1 MNALETLGRALGVVL
16 APLTAAGSF
25 VRKARLFH
33 PDGVVYRA
41 EITPLGNR
49 PSSAADRLAGPAL
62 VRLSSALWKGN
73 KERWPDVLGV
83 AIRFRGTA
91 DITPLPGPGDQD
103 LLLATMRSA
112 WTLPLAPFTTN
123 PHSFLSNDYHGALPF
138 DVEGLGR
145 AHLSLLSPRLPLDG
159 QPRAEAL
166 EAAVTQGVAVFELWA
181 RLSERGARIEPL
193 VAVRLIERVS
203 IDQEALRFDPFRE
216 GRGLSPRGF
225 FQNVRRGTYLASQWA
240 RPRTASARGK
250 PMPVRGDPS
259 DSA

>member
-1 MNALETLGRALGVVL
+1 MNATETLGRALGVVL
-16 APLTAAGSF
+16 APLTAAGSL
-25 VRKARLFH
+25 VRRARLFH

-41 EITPLGNR
+41 EVTPLGNR
-49 PSSAADRLAGPAL
+49 VSSAAERLAGPAL
-62 VRLSSALWKGN
+62 VRLSNAWWKGG
-73 KERWPDVLGV
+73 KEWPDILGV

-91 DITPLPGPGDQD
+91 DITPMPGPGDQD

-112 WTLPLAPFTTN
+112 WTLPFAPLTTN

-145 AHLSLLSPRLPLDG
+145 AHLSLLSPQLPSDRR
-159 QPRAEAL
+159 PRAEAL
-166 EAAVTQGVAVFELWA
+166 EAAVTRGVVVFELWA
-181 RLSERGARIEPL
+181 RLHGRGARIEPL
-193 VAVRLIERVS
+193 VAVRLLERVS

-225 FQNVRRGTYLASQWA
+225 FQNVRRATYLASQWA
-240 RPRTASARGK
+240 RPRTARDRGE
-250 PMPVRGDPS
+250 PIPVGRRPS